1 MNIKILVAA
10 IFLNTVSFG
19 LIAQDLTDTK
29 QSFLAYLFVPDST
42 HLFRTK
48 LAPILYFSPETSL
61 GFGLAFIFNW
71 DFKNVSSKTHSSN
84 GRTTFIYTLNYQYDW
99 TTFYE
104 MFTNDNNFV
113 FIGSVSF
120 RRFPQY
126 YYGIG
131 DDLIKDDREMF
142 DYQRVYID
150 LRNRYRIYR
159 KFYLGLAYN
168 FNTLYN
174 ITWKEGE
181 FSKFWNNPDLQGTDG
196 YSVSGLGPELTFDS
210 RDNAANPLRG
220 SYLNFAYLFYDQAFG
235 SEYNYQLFEVDL
247 SKYITINADKYWVL
261 GINLVGKFTTGQT
274 PFDRVPGLGSDEIMR
289 GYYNGSLRDQKYMA
303 LQAEWRMP
311 IWRFIGITAWIGTGQ
326 VGANLSDYTWQGLK
340 PNFGVGLRLMYDKK
354 SKSNV
359 RLDQGF
365 GESTDGFYFNIKEAF

>member
-1 MNIKILVAA
+1 M
-10 IFLNTVSFG
+10 VSFG
-19 LIAQDLTDTK
+19 LIAQDTTGAK
-29 QSFLAYLFVPDST
+29 QSFLGYLFVPDST

-71 DFKNVSSKTHSSN
+71 DFKNVSSNTHSSN
-84 GRTTFIYTLNYQYDW
+84 GRTTFIYTLNNQYDW

-104 MFTNDNNFV
+104 LFTNDNNFV

-131 DDLIKDDREMF
+131 DDLAAQEREKF

-150 LRNRYRIYR
+150 LRNRFRVFN

-168 FNTLYN
+168 LNTLFN
-174 ITWKEGE
+174 ITWEEGDH
-181 FSKFWNNPDLQGTDG
+181 SNFWNNPEFLGTNG
-196 YSVSGLGPELTFDS
+196 YLVSGLGPEFTFDS
-210 RDNAANPLRG
+210 RDNVANPLRG
-220 SYLNFAYLFYDQAFG
+220 SYLNFAYLFYDNAFG
-235 SEYNYQLFEVDL
+235 SEYNYQLFEIDL
-247 SKYITINADKYWVL
+247 SKYIAINKDKYWVL
-261 GINLVGKFTTGQT
+261 GLNLVGKFTKGQT

-289 GYYNGSLRDQKYMA
+289 GYYNGSFRDQKYMA
-303 LQAEWRMP
+303 VQVEWRMP
-311 IWRFIGITAWIGTGQ
+311 IWRFIGFTAWVGTGQ
-326 VGANLSDYTWQGLK
+326 VGTKVSEYTWQGLK
-340 PNFGVGLRLMYDKK
+340 PNFGVGLRIMYDKK
-354 SKSNV
+354 SKSNL

-365 GESTDGFYFNIKEAF
+365 GESTDGFYFNIDEAF